1 VRLHFPVS
9 GGQHSHDVVTGDTG
23 MVESSGS
30 TPCSAPDALA
40 RARAVLDRYGA
51 KVRSTDRDLI
61 ATGGSRVMYRIMGS
75 RSPKAEQLMPWLA
88 TLSVSEAEPGRSAFR
103 LTVKS
108 NQGFYAY
115 QGTPTQAKWERLLSR
130 IVDEVN
136 LQLQG
141 QPEP

>member
-1 VRLHFPVS
+1 VAA
-9 GGQHSHDVVTGDTG
+9 VV
-23 MVESSGS
+23 VESSGS

-88 TLSVSEAEPGRSAFR
+88 TLSVSEAEPGTSAFR